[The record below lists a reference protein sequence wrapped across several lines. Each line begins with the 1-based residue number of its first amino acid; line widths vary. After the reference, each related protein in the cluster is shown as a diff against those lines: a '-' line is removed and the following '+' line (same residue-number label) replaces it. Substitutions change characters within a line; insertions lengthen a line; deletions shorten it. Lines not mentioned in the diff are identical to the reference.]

1 MYNTTFYSIVPFP
14 HLLITEKRDNSI
26 VLFSR
31 LLRCTGGLLRNTYGS
46 FNELTLY
53 HLFSCCLHTV
63 YIQHVIILFL
73 AKLGHHVLGTLL
85 CSKGF
90 IMVTKP
96 QPTKSY
102 CTHGVKTSLFRFAK
116 SRSENLIIKKPACIP
131 FGPKTTFKWGPGLNS
146 QSV

>member
-53 HLFSCCLHTV
+53 HLFSCCLHNYFISCQIRTSRAWDSTLQQGV
-63 YIQHVIILFL
+63 HYGNQATAYKKLLYTWCKNILISL
-73 AKLGHHVLGTLL
+73 CKVQKWKLNY
-85 CSKGF
+85 
-90 IMVTKP
+90 
-96 QPTKSY
+96 Q
-102 CTHGVKTSLFRFAK
+102 KTCLHT
-116 SRSENLIIKKPACIP
+116 I
-131 FGPKTTFKWGPGLNS
+131 WS
-146 QSV
+146 QDNI